1 MDNKDILARLRARA
15 AELDAKER
23 GKSTKGTKASVGMNR
38 REEEHRLQCQCVAWF
53 RDTYPALSMLFFA
66 VPNGGAI
73 GQSKSKAEHEKAG
86 AKRKAEGVLAGVS
99 DLILLVSCGGYHG
112 LCIEMKTS
120 ERGSVQSRSQKTFE
134 KAVTLQGYKYI
145 VPRTLEEFQWEV
157 MSYLKKDEDKLVR
170 AC

>member
-1 MDNKDILARLRARA
+1 MGIGNEDILAKLRARA
-15 AELDAKER
+15 AELEAGSKAKEH
-23 GKSTKGTKASVGMNR
+23 KASAVISR

-66 VPNGGAI
+66 IPNGGAI

-99 DLILLVSCGGYHG
+99 DLMLLVPCGGYHG
-112 LCIEMKTS
+112 MCIEMKT
-120 ERGSVQSRSQKTFE
+120 EEKGSKQSVSQRAFE
-134 KAVTLQGYKYI
+134 KAVTVQGYKYV

-157 MSYLKKDEDKLVR
+157 MSYLKLEDGKLVR
-170 AC
+170 AS